1 MARYNLRPRPKPSNP
16 PFPFLALP
24 AELRFQIYNYLLLSE
39 PNCSHTHV
47 DMLRPPLRQPAPVPL
62 RRHGM
67 LLANRQLHAEYAQA
81 FYERTNFFFYVGTNT
96 DNGEQSITVPLRTL
110 PPALLPNLRQCK
122 LYVELGAVVWMLDF
136 LMEGWVAWI
145 EALLGHMER
154 VRWVHLV
161 WDLRVMV
168 GGPIWVWR
176 EEERLKKKELR
187 ERLWEWLGKRFVQR
201 LKGKAGMQGMIV
213 TVAGRVLKLE
223 RKGAEW
229 VERAVVPY

>member
-1 MARYNLRPRPKPSNP
+1 MARPNLRPRPDPSKA
-16 PFPFLALP
+16 PFPFLSLP
-24 AELRFQIYNYLLLSE
+24 AELRLQIYNYLLPTSY
-39 PNCSHTHV
+39 SYTHA
-47 DMLRPPLRQPAPVPL
+47 DPPRRRRRRPRYPL

-67 LLANRQLHAEYAQA
+67 LLANRQLHVEYAQA
-81 FYERTNFFFYVGTNT
+81 FYERTSFFFYVSANDGAQPATT
-96 DNGEQSITVPLRTL
+96 PFWTL

-187 ERLWEWLGKRFVQR
+187 ERLWERLGERFVQR

-213 TVAGRVLKLE
+213 TVAGRILKLE